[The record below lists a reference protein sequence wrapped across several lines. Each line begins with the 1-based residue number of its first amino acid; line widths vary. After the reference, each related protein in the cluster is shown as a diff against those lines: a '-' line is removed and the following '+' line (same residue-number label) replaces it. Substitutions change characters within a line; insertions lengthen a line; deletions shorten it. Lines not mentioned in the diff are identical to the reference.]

1 MDYPSKLSLDPFGLL
16 KTQVLQEIRE
26 TFEILLIILK
36 GEGLRNW
43 ELGVFGLQMS
53 VARLH
58 FVAQVLEHV
67 KQEGKEILSIETR
80 FLLKKSGYIS
90 WQALFFATK
99 TRKLFRRLWS
109 QSKSPEWTNSHAPNC
124 QAAEK
129 SNDYI
134 VSLTD
139 LRIFSSFELNKPTKG
154 LNVSSELKKVNKDFK
169 SVKWLKIDR
178 IANCILTLGL

>member
-36 GEGLRNW
+36 SEGLRNW

-53 VARLH
+53 VGRLH

-90 WQALFFATK
+90 
-99 TRKLFRRLWS
+99 
-109 QSKSPEWTNSHAPNC
+109 
-124 QAAEK
+124 
-129 SNDYI
+129 
-134 VSLTD
+134 
-139 LRIFSSFELNKPTKG
+139 
-154 LNVSSELKKVNKDFK
+154 
-169 SVKWLKIDR
+169 
-178 IANCILTLGL
+178 